1 MRILDFLP
9 SESIIV
15 SLNSVSKVDVLSE
28 LTEPIVLSH
37 PNLDKAELMKTLIE
51 RERLGSTGL
60 GGGVAIPHGKCE
72 GLNRLAASFGRSS
85 RGVDFNSMD
94 NKPTYLF
101 FLLLAPKNCAGE
113 HLKALARIS
122 RLFKDPLL
130 TNSLKQAESAN
141 QVIKLIEE
149 HDLRYP

>member
-9 SESIIV
+9 RESIIV
-15 SLNSVSKVDVLSE
+15 SLNSVSKLDVLAE
-28 LTEPIVLSH
+28 LVEPILLAH

-72 GLNRLAASFGRSS
+72 GLNRLSASFGRSA
-85 RGVDFNSMD
+85 RGVDFSSMD

-130 TNSLKQAESAN
+130 TNSLKQAESAS
-141 QVIKLIEE
+141 QIIRLIEE

>member
-9 SESIIV
+9 AESIIV

-28 LTEPIVLSH
+28 LVEPILLAH
-37 PNLDKAELMKTLIE
+37 PNLDKSELMKTLIE

-72 GLNRLAASFGRSS
+72 GLVRLAASFGRSA
-85 RGVDFNSMD
+85 RGVDFSSMD

-130 TNSLKQAESAN
+130 TSGLKQAESAN
-141 QVIKLIEE
+141 QVVKLIEE